1 MGEKAGPLGGALPG
15 ATVGVPK
22 GTRKVN
28 GIEREEDTMKT
39 WHVILPSASIVVAA
53 LATMVVFGSLIRY
66 SVVGADIGGNQQPS
80 SLVAWKLDRLTGKV
94 GAVVLI
100 GGHVYNLQESKI
112 TPEQQEKMVVAFE
125 RLYLSRDGGR
135 VTPLTGPIP
144 PEVADMFQEKK

>member
-1 MGEKAGPLGGALPG
+1 VA
-15 ATVGVPK
+15 VQK
-22 GTRKVN
+22 GTTKVN
-28 GIEREEDTMKT
+28 DIEREEDTMKT
-39 WHVILPSASIVVAA
+39 WHVILLSASIVVAA
-53 LATMVVFGSLIRY
+53 LGTVVVFGSLMRY

-100 GGHVYNLQESKI
+100 GGHVYNLRESKI

-125 RLYLSRDGGR
+125 RLYLSRDEGR

-144 PEVADMFQEKK
+144 PEVIDMFQEKK